1 MKLTPQ
7 VGEMEVPMRKRIVF
21 IPVFALFLLLMSA
34 CSIRIIDQNDQTRPP
49 ATSSGSQ
56 HTSNVVTQQ
65 PEPLDNSPRPTLAP
79 ATPAATS
86 TPAPT
91 ATPAPAPAQLPQTE
105 IDFFTEYFGMDEN
118 NGFLLSNYDTPEY
131 IDLFEVFYAGAGLM
145 QDTLSD
151 AEILDYLNIIGES
164 ELYTDLLKLTTAQL
178 DAFLL
183 KKTGLRLNEFAF
195 GLPYLYIEEYDAYY
209 LQRGDTNYNFVECV
223 GGYKTGDGIY
233 VIQLAAAGDY
243 GQYIESCTVTL
254 KKNGNDYLFLSNSVL
269 FSY

>member
-118 NGFLLSNYDTPEY
+118 NGFLL
-131 IDLFEVFYAGAGLM
+131 GLM